1 MAYKQSLVAAVLIA
15 MTAACGGRDPQIPAD
30 AQEMGLMPVGN
41 SQQQQHWSGFTE
53 RARLAIRDQ
62 DAWASAWTTV
72 MAQSASPVGP
82 PQVDFESE
90 MVVLAAMGQRNT
102 GGYTIE
108 IREAAANAEALYVS
122 VVETSPGSGCG
133 TTQALTQP
141 VVMAR
146 VARYDGE
153 VRFINNEVTR
163 NCW

>member
-1 MAYKQSLVAAVLIA
+1 MAYKQSLAAAVLIA
-15 MTAACGGRDPQIPAD
+15 MAAACGGRDPQIPAD
-30 AQEMGLMPVGN
+30 AQEMGLAPVG
-41 SQQQQHWSGFTE
+41 SAQQQSWSGFTE
-53 RARLAIRDQ
+53 RTRLVIRDQ
-62 DAWASAWTTV
+62 EAWGSAWSTV
-72 MAQSASPVGP
+72 MGPSASPIGP
-82 PQVDFESE
+82 PQVDFQSE

-122 VVETSPGSGCG
+122 VVETSPGSGCV
-133 TTQALTQP
+133 TTDALTQP

-146 VARYDGE
+146 VARHDGE